1 MKKILL
7 TIFIVLII
15 QTLALA
21 IFIFSGAY
29 NVSTSNHDNGFINWW
44 LSVGAT
50 RAVKHHAR
58 GINVPPLDNPALVQE
73 GFMHYD
79 DMCVQCH
86 GAPGKEPDEIAKGLW
101 PKAPNLSMSPDNWS
115 PAQLFW
121 ITKNG
126 VKFSAMP
133 AWGATHDDHKIW
145 AMVAFIEKLAIM
157 SPADYQQMQT
167 NTVKNSSKDQDE
179 HESANP
185 PGHHDQQKSG
195 NPAPHSEQQTNL
207 NH

>member
-1 MKKILL
+1 MKIIL
-7 TIFIVLII
+7 TIIIVLVV
-15 QTLALA
+15 QALALA
-21 IFIFSGAY
+21 VFIFSGAY

-50 RAVKHHAR
+50 RAVKHHAS
-58 GINVPPLDNPALVQE
+58 GITVPPLDDPALVQE

-86 GAPGKEPDEIAKGLW
+86 GAPGKDPDEIAKGLW
-101 PKAPNLSMSPDNWS
+101 PKAPNLSMCPDNWT

-126 VKFSAMP
+126 IKFSAMP
-133 AWGATHDDHKIW
+133 GWGATHDDHKIW
-145 AMVAFIEKLAIM
+145 AMVAFIEKLPKM
-157 SPADYQQMQT
+157 SPADYQQMST
-167 NTVKNSSKDQDE
+167 NSVKSEKPSNE
-179 HESANP
+179 HENANP
-185 PGHHDQQKSG
+185 AQKTD
-195 NPAPHSEQQTNL
+195 NPAPHSEQQTNH